1 MIGSS
6 VLEILESVSGEKLE
20 IVHRHRVSYVR
31 LSIVPVNV
39 LRGYHGKVERLQ
51 RRLFSTME
59 HRLLLQDII
68 IGTEVLL
75 PTLDRYKSRPK
86 SSTLWLP
93 TPVRRYCNRNKSKSL
108 SIAVLSPWINSSVLL
123 IRTY

>member
-39 LRGYHGKVERLQ
+39 LWGYHGKVERLQ

-75 PTLDRYKSRPK
+75 PTLDRYNSRPK

-93 TPVRRYCNRNKSKSL
+93 TPVRRYRNRNKSKSL